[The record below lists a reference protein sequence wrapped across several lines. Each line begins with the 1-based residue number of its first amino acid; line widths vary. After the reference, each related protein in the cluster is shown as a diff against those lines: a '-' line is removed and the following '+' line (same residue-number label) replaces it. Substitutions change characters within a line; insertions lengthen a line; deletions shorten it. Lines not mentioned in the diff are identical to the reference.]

1 MSNATHEQLL
11 QVVYA
16 EWAVAILL
24 TVSAGI
30 CFVRN
35 RRASFLFLP
44 WLGVACVAAL
54 HGTFFYRDGS
64 GTREMLLSYGIVFGL
79 FVGAPVGAIFMQVF
93 RSIND
98 RQTGMNPQLR
108 AARPNWPQTT
118 VAWINAGVGAVLL
131 PTLLALIALIYG
143 IPLRLREAWLDLVFW
158 GIVGGVIGGRLG
170 NWWCGRS

>member
-11 QVVYA
+11 QVVYS

-35 RRASFLFLP
+35 RLASFLFLP

-64 GTREMLLSYGIVFGL
+64 ATREMLLGYGIVFGL
-79 FVGAPVGAIFMQVF
+79 FVGAPVGAIFMRVLRRISHRQD
-93 RSIND
+93 RS
-98 RQTGMNPQLR
+98 
-108 AARPNWPQTT
+108 
-118 VAWINAGVGAVLL
+118 
-131 PTLLALIALIYG
+131 
-143 IPLRLREAWLDLVFW
+143 
-158 GIVGGVIGGRLG
+158 
-170 NWWCGRS
+170 